1 MYMYTKN
8 NYLTQSNILDQNI
21 LVRETSC
28 NSTLV
33 KKYSSSRKKQS
44 FLMTSS

>member
-33 KKYSSSRKKQS
+33 KKYFPVAKSKA
-44 FLMTSS
+44 F